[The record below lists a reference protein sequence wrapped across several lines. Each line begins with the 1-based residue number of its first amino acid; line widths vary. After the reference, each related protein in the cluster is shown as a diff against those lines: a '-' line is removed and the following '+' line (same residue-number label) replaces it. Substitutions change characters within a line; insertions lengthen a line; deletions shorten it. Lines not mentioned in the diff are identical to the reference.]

1 LTRANPL
8 RVLITGFG
16 PFPGAPFNPTQQ
28 LVARLAKLRRP
39 AFDGVER
46 ASHIFNVTY
55 GDVDR
60 DLPRLLAEH
69 HPDVLL
75 MFGLAARTP
84 HVRIETRARNA
95 ITTIWPDAGHTR
107 VGLGKIAA
115 GGADA
120 LTFGPHTARLLRA
133 TLQTSVLAKS
143 SRDAGRYLCNY
154 LCWRA
159 IEAGMASSQP
169 PLTAFIHVPL
179 VPRGTVSRRK
189 GVARVSFEQ
198 LVDAGEA
205 ILFEMIRTAR
215 GSRLPARERDTGSE
229 IRDKR
234 RNSAPVSGEVVHH
247 RFDDGAD

>member
-1 LTRANPL
+1 M

-28 LVARLAKLRRP
+28 LVRRLETLRRP
-39 AFDGVER
+39 AFDAVDR
-46 ASHIFNVTY
+46 SSHIFTVSY

-60 DLPRLLAEH
+60 DLPKLLAERR
-69 HPDVLL
+69 PDVLL

-95 ITTIWPDAGHTR
+95 ITTIWPDAAGTR
-107 VGLGKIAA
+107 IRLGKIAP
-115 GGADA
+115 GAAEA

-133 TLQTSVLAKS
+133 ALQTDVAAKS

-154 LCWRA
+154 VCWRA
-159 IEAGMASSQP
+159 IEARAASAHP
-169 PLTAFIHVPL
+169 PLAAFIHVPL

-189 GVARVSFEQ
+189 GGRPRVSFEQ

-205 ILFEMIRTAR
+205 ILLEMLRSAR
-215 GSRLPARERDTGSE
+215 ATGHPRAVAS
-229 IRDKR
+229 
-234 RNSAPVSGEVVHH
+234 S
-247 RFDDGAD
+247 

>member
-1 LTRANPL
+1 MTL

-28 LVARLAKLRRP
+28 LVARLTKLRRP
-39 AFDGVER
+39 AFADIER
-46 ASHIFNVTY
+46 SSHIFNVTY

-60 DLPRLLAEH
+60 DLPRLLAERR
-69 HPDVLL
+69 PDVLL

-107 VGLGKIAA
+107 IGLGKIAA
-115 GGADA
+115 GQAEA

-133 TLQTSVLAKS
+133 ALQTDIPAKS

-159 IEAGMASSQP
+159 IEVSAASPRP

-179 VPRGTVSRRK
+179 VPRGTLSQRK
-189 GVARVSFEQ
+189 GARARVSFEQ

-205 ILFEMIRTAR
+205 ILFEMMRAAR
-215 GSRLPARERDTGSE
+215 RSRC
-229 IRDKR
+229 
-234 RNSAPVSGEVVHH
+234 
-247 RFDDGAD
+247 

>member
-1 LTRANPL
+1 L

-16 PFPGAPFNPTQQ
+16 PFPGAPFNPTEQ
-28 LVARLAKLRRP
+28 LVARLTKLRRP
-39 AFDGVER
+39 AFAEVER
-46 ASHIFNVTY
+46 TSHIFNVTY

-60 DLPRLLAEH
+60 DLPRLLSERR
-69 HPDVLL
+69 PDVLL

-95 ITTIWPDAGHTR
+95 ISTTWPDAGHTR
-107 VGLGKIAA
+107 IGLGKIAA
-115 GGADA
+115 GGSEA
-120 LTFGPHTARLLRA
+120 LTFGPHTGRLLRA
-133 TLQTSVLAKS
+133 ALQTDVPAES

-159 IEAGMASSQP
+159 IEAHVGSPRA

-179 VPRGTVSRRK
+179 VPRDTISRRK
-189 GVARVSFEQ
+189 GSSRPRVSFEQ

-215 GSRLPARERDTGSE
+215 GSRHLPA
-229 IRDKR
+229 
-234 RNSAPVSGEVVHH
+234 NAP
-247 RFDDGAD
+247 AD